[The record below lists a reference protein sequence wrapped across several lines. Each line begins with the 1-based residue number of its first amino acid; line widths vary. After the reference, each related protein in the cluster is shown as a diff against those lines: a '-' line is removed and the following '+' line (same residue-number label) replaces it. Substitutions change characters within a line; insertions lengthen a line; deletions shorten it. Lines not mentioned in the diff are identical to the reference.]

1 MNIEPIMRDMNVSV
15 PTFGVVIAVLCV
27 LDFVLVIWAIIDCSR
42 RRFESEGMK
51 VAWVLACAFL
61 SLPGILAYF
70 LVGRRQSVPR

>member
-1 MNIEPIMRDMNVSV
+1 MNLEPIMSDMNVS
-15 PTFGVVIAVLCV
+15 PAPIWITIAVLSA

-70 LVGRRQSVPR
+70 LVGRRQSIPR